1 MYARDDD
8 NTEEGHND
16 FSFFDL
22 DTGEFR
28 FKAEP
33 HNL

>member
-16 FSFFDL
+16 FAFFDL
-22 DTGEFR
+22 GTGEF
-28 FKAEP
+28 
-33 HNL
+33 